1 MSPILPYRSLEDSVV
16 LITGASGAIGWAT
29 CVQLTEAGARVI
41 GTDLGNA
48 PAASGAATW
57 MRHDVTSEA
66 DWRKVLERVRDEFGR
81 LDCLVNSAGICP
93 IHSIADTS
101 LEIWRKVSAV
111 NIESILLGLQTS
123 LPLLRES
130 GRDRIGGASVVN
142 LASTAGLIGVPFAA
156 AYCASKGAVTLLTKA
171 AAKEFATLKYPIR
184 VNSVHPSSVE
194 SSMMDT
200 NFARFV
206 DVGLASSKETAH
218 ARTAERNPMG
228 RLARPEEIAGGVVFL
243 CSPAASYMNGAE
255 LVIDG
260 GITA

>member
-1 MSPILPYRSLEDSVV
+1 MGRILETTVALV
-16 LITGASGAIGWAT
+16 TGASGAIGRAT
-29 CVQLTEAGARVI
+29 CIQLIEAGARVI
-41 GTDLGNA
+41 GTDLRSA
-48 PAASGAATW
+48 PTGLTPQEW
-57 MRHDVTSEA
+57 MRHDVTSEM
-66 DWRKVLERVRDEFGR
+66 DWKTVIERVRDQFGR

-93 IHSIADTS
+93 IHPIADTS

-111 NIESILLGLQTS
+111 NVESILLGMQAS

-130 GRDRIGGASVVN
+130 GADRLGGASVVN

-184 VNSVHPSSVE
+184 VNSVHPWSVE
-194 SSMMDT
+194 SNMMDA

-206 DVGLASSKETAH
+206 DVGLASSIETAH
-218 ARTAERNPMG
+218 AKAAERNPMG
-228 RLARPEEIAGGVVFL
+228 RLARPEEVAAGIVFL
-243 CSPAASYMNGAE
+243 CSSAASFMNGTE

-260 GITA
+260 GATA